1 MVNEVALRNNELEE
15 ILIRRDREHHN
26 LYKDVKDAQE
36 ENQLLL
42 EEEEELLDA
51 RDKMRQA
58 GDKITF
64 ANTEI
69 EKEIEEILKVD
80 EAVRRAIDIRDRKAS
95 PVIT

>member
-51 RDKMRQA
+51 RDKMR
-58 GDKITF
+58 
-64 ANTEI
+64 
-69 EKEIEEILKVD
+69 
-80 EAVRRAIDIRDRKAS
+80 
-95 PVIT
+95 